1 MIKKTDFAKLDI
13 FKRNGVP
20 VNKLKNDTINNND
33 NIKRQKLKNKNTLV
47 KWSIYVNPLLKRAI
61 RVYAASNDKKEYTV
75 VCEALTEY
83 IKNRK
88 INKI

>member
-13 FKRNGVP
+13 FKRKGVSI
-20 VNKLKNDTINNND
+20 NKLKNDTVNNND
-33 NIKRQKLKNKNTLV
+33 NIKLRKLKNKNTLV

-61 RVYAASNDKKEYTV
+61 RVYAASNDKKEYIV
-75 VCEALTEY
+75 VCEALAEY
-83 IKNRK
+83 MNNHK